1 MEMVRNDGM
10 VTAAHPLAVQAG
22 LNILKKG
29 GNAVDAAVATAFVL
43 DTVDPA
49 DSGIGGRG
57 SMAVYLSK
65 SDEVVSI
72 DFNTLCPSKATP
84 DMYEVLPTGAGAWWS
99 VKNEEDMIGYKAVS
113 LPGVVSG
120 LCLALERYGT
130 MKLRDVMRYGIRVAR
145 EGYPINRFVE
155 MAIDHSYEFISGFP
169 ATARIFLKSGKP
181 RVRGDI
187 LSNPDYARTLEKI
200 AKGGPDVFYKGEIA
214 KAIARDMER
223 NGGLITL
230 EDLARYEA
238 EVTKPGRT
246 TYRGFEVYSSTPTC
260 SGGPLILQTLNILE
274 ELDLRKHG
282 HLTAGSV
289 HLMCEAMK
297 LAWADRLEF
306 MADPRYAKVPMKGIL
321 SKKYAAELAKK
332 VDPKKAAAQVRHG
345 DPWKYEGSG
354 GSARAKSGALPVER
368 SSSTTHANVIDRERN
383 MVSLTQTLCSWF
395 GSGVTVP
402 GTGIVLNNG
411 MYWFNPNPGTSNS
424 IQPGKKHLNNQ
435 GETLLL
441 KDGRPF
447 MALGSPGGRRLLTT
461 VIEMI
466 TAVVDYG
473 LGERAV
479 ACPRFH
485 IEDREPIIIEHVWLN
500 DVLCVH
506 GVCRD
511 LEKMGHRIAVGYGPY
526 MTLGNY
532 ISGPASLILID
543 PKTRELRGAADP
555 RQPGAIAGYSG
566 VQEYIA

>member
-1 MEMVRNDGM
+1 MSETKKKNGIVA
-10 VTAAHPLAVQAG
+10 AAHPLAAQAG

-29 GNAVDAAVATAFVL
+29 GNAVDAAVAAAFVL
-43 DTVDPA
+43 DMVDPA

-72 DFNTLCPSKATP
+72 DFNTVCPSKATP

-99 VKNEEDMIGYKAVS
+99 VKNEEDMIGYRAVS
-113 LPGVVSG
+113 VPGVVSG

-130 MKLRDVMRYGIRVAR
+130 MKLRDVMQYGIRVAR

-155 MAIDHSYEFISGFP
+155 MAIDHSYEFLSRFP
-169 ATARIFLKSGKP
+169 ATVKVFFKGGRPLARG
-181 RVRGDI
+181 GI
-187 LSNPDYARTLEKI
+187 LRNPDYARTLEKI
-200 AKGGPDVFYKGEIA
+200 AKEGPEVFYKGEIA
-214 KAIARDMER
+214 RAIARDMEK
-223 NGGLITL
+223 NGGLITM
-230 EDLARYEA
+230 EDLAKYRA
-238 EVTKPGRT
+238 EVTKPGHT
-246 TYRGFEVYSSTPTC
+246 TYRGFDVYSSTPTC
-260 SGGPLILQTLNILE
+260 SGGPLILQALNILDE
-274 ELDLRKHG
+274 VDLREHG
-282 HLTAGSV
+282 LLTAGSV

-306 MADPRYAKVPMKGIL
+306 MADPRFTKVPTKGML
-321 SKKYAAELAKK
+321 SKRYAAELVKK
-332 VDPKKAAAQVRHG
+332 IDPKRAAAQVRHG
-345 DPWKYEGSG
+345 DPWKYDGSG
-354 GSARAKSGALPVER
+354 GAARGRSGAPPAER
-368 SSSTTHANVIDRERN
+368 SGSTTHANVIDKDRN
-383 MVSLTQTLCSWF
+383 MVSLTQTLCGWF

-441 KDGRPF
+441 KEGRPF

-466 TAVVDYG
+466 VGVVDYG
-473 LGERAV
+473 VGERAV
-479 ACPRFH
+479 ASPRFH
-485 IEDREPIIIEHVWLN
+485 IEDREPIIIEHAWLD
-500 DVLCVH
+500 DVVCVH

-511 LEKMGHRIAVGYGPY
+511 LERMGHKVVVGYGPY

-532 ISGPASLILID
+532 ISGPASLILVD
-543 PKTRELRGAADP
+543 PKTGGLRGAADP
-555 RQPGAIAGYSG
+555 RQPGAIAGY
-566 VQEYIA
+566 

>member
-1 MEMVRNDGM
+1 
-10 VTAAHPLAVQAG
+10 
-22 LNILKKG
+22 LKRG
-29 GNAVDAAVATAFVL
+29 GNAVDAAVAAAFVL

-72 DFNTLCPSKATP
+72 DFNTTCPSKATP

-99 VKNEEDMIGYKAVS
+99 VKNDEDMIGYKAVS

-145 EGYPINRFVE
+145 EGYAINRFVE
-155 MAIDHSYEFISGFP
+155 MVIDHSYEFLSRFP
-169 ATARIFLKSGKP
+169 ATVKIFMRDGKP
-181 RVRGDI
+181 LVRGEI
-187 LSNPDYARTLEKI
+187 LRNPDYARTLEKI
-200 AKGGPDVFYKGEIA
+200 ARGGPEVFYKGEIA
-214 KAIARDMER
+214 ETIVKDMEK

-230 EDLARYEA
+230 EDLAGYEA
-238 EVTKPGRT
+238 EVTKPGHT
-246 TYRGFEVYSSTPTC
+246 TYRGFDVYSSTPTC
-260 SGGPLILQTLNILE
+260 SGGPLILQTLNILD
-274 ELDLRKHG
+274 ELDLRKTA
-282 HLTAGSV
+282 HLSPSWV
-289 HLMCEAMK
+289 HLLSEAMK

-306 MADPRYAKVPMKGIL
+306 MTDPRFAKVPTKGML

-332 VDPKKAAAQVRHG
+332 IDPKRAAAQVRHG
-345 DPWKYEGSG
+345 DPGPWKYES
-354 GSARAKSGALPVER
+354 SSGASKDRSGTPSRER
-368 SSSTTHANVIDRERN
+368 GGSTTHANVIDKDRN
-383 MVSLTQTLCSWF
+383 MVSLTQTLCGWF

-466 TAVVDYG
+466 VSVVDYG
-473 LGERAV
+473 IGEKAV
-479 ACPRFH
+479 ASPRFH
-485 IEDREPIIIEHVWLN
+485 IEDREPILIEHAWLDN
-500 DVLCVH
+500 VLCVQ
-506 GVCRD
+506 GVCRE
-511 LEKMGHRIAVGYGPY
+511 LEKMGHKVVVGYGPY

-543 PKTRELRGAADP
+543 PKTGELRGAADP
-555 RQPGAIAGYSG
+555 RQPGAIAGYDREPNY
-566 VQEYIA
+566 VA